1 MGARYEDP
9 VVARFVQR
17 DPIGPGYSYASNNP
31 ISFWAPTG
39 TTAVLHTAEEGRRSQ
54 AWTNL
59 LMVVALTLAAPVT
72 EGTSLMLLA
81 GLVAGLIFV
90 AATHVLTNG
99 KASAVEYIEA
109 FTTAF
114 IVGTVA
120 YSVYASFRVAG
131 TAVSGAGKASLYE
144 SEIGGAATARGG
156 GAGERAALTEARA
169 A

>member
-31 ISFWAPTG
+31 ISFWDPTG
-39 TTAVLHTAEEGRRSQ
+39 ATAVLHTAEEGRRSQ

-81 GLVAGLIFV
+81 GLVAGVLFV
-90 AATHVLTNG
+90 
-99 KASAVEYIEA
+99 SAPSFLPNCKNSSGGDNQA
-109 FTTAF
+109 FSD
-114 IVGTVA
+114 GC
-120 YSVYASFRVAG
+120 
-131 TAVSGAGKASLYE
+131 L
-144 SEIGGAATARGG
+144 
-156 GAGERAALTEARA
+156 
-169 A
+169 